1 MSYTLTTTVR
11 NYNAS
16 EDFKLIGDFL
26 IENYQ
31 PDNRDGNW
39 FEPTWE
45 YMHSHPLLDES
56 ALDRIGVWEDAGDIV
71 GVVHYES
78 KLGEVFFEIHPD
90 YVHLK
95 PGMLDYAEKHLY
107 GTTEDGKRCVQAFVN
122 DFDADFEALV
132 QSRGYRE
139 AADRDR
145 PMSQFLVPTPF
156 PEIKLPDGFRLKS
169 LQEDDDLHKIHR
181 ALWRGFDHAGEPPED
196 EIEGR
201 RKMQSVPGF
210 RKDLNIVVEAPNGN
224 FVSYSGLWHDRINQI
239 AYVEPVATDPD
250 FRRLGLGKAAVLEGI
265 RRCGALGAT
274 AAYVGSDL
282 EFYKAIGFRKIYASR
297 CWMKYIEA

>member
-1 MSYTLTTTVR
+1 MTITFR

-31 PDNRDGNW
+31 FDNRDGNW

-45 YMHSHPLLDES
+45 YMHSHPFLDES
-56 ALDRIGVWEDAGDIV
+56 ALDRIGVWEDAGHIV

-78 KLGEVFFEIHPD
+78 KLGEVFFETHPD

-107 GTTEDGKRCVQAFVN
+107 GISGNGKRYVQAFVN
-122 DFDADFEALV
+122 DFDVDFEALV
-132 QSRGYRE
+132 QSRGYQQ

-145 PMSQFLVPTPF
+145 PMSQFLIPTPF

-169 LQEDDDLHKIHR
+169 LQDDNDLHKIHR

-196 EIEGR
+196 EVEGR

-224 FVSYSGLWHDRINQI
+224 FVSYSGQWHDPINQI

-274 AAYVGSDL
+274 VAFVGSDL
-282 EFYKAIGFRKIYASR
+282 EFYKAIGFRRIYTSR
-297 CWMKYIEA
+297 CWMKYFDV

>member
-1 MSYTLTTTVR
+1 MTITVR
-11 NYNAS
+11 NYHAP

-39 FEPTWE
+39 FQPTWE

-56 ALDRIGVWEDAGDIV
+56 ALDKIGVWEDAGEIA
-71 GVVHYES
+71 GVVHFES
-78 KLGEVFFEIHPD
+78 KLGEVFFEIHPG

-95 PGMLDYAEKHLY
+95 PAMLDYAEKHLY
-107 GTTEDGKRCVQAFVN
+107 GTTGNGERYVQAFVN

-132 QSRGYRE
+132 RSRGCR
-139 AADRDR
+139 AAPERDR
-145 PMSQFLVPTPF
+145 PTSQFLIPTPF

-169 LQEDDDLHKIHR
+169 LREDNDLHKINR
-181 ALWRGFDHAGEPPED
+181 VLWRGFDHAGEPPED

-210 RKDLNIVVEAPNGN
+210 RKDLNIVVEAPNGD
-224 FVSYSGLWHDRINQI
+224 FVAYSGQWHDPVNQI

-250 FRRLGLGKAAVLEGI
+250 FRLRGLGKAAVLEGI

-274 AAYVGSDL
+274 VAYVGSDQ
-282 EFYKAIGFRKIYASR
+282 EFYKAIGFRKIYTSR
-297 CWMKYIEA
+297 CWMKYIDL